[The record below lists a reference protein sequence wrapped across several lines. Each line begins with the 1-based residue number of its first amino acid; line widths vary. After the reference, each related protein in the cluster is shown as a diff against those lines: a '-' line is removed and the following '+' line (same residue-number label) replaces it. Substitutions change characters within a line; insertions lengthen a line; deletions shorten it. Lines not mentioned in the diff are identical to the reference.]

1 MREVIYFWKTEVA
14 QNNPVWIGW
23 IHQNIPGHS
32 AIHTQSK
39 DGWLVGPNTTVH
51 SYNNTRRLG
60 MQFSGSRENR
70 LEDKSTPLH
79 IACHAGHVELVS
91 ELLSAGAALEA
102 RAQVRAVG

>member
-39 DGWLVGPNTTVH
+39 DGWLEFFQFAFCILQNVKFCNRDTTVIFLQKLVQIAFELLFF
-51 SYNNTRRLG
+51 SKISTRRL
-60 MQFSGSRENR
+60 QF
-70 LEDKSTPLH
+70 
-79 IACHAGHVELVS
+79 ELVFVKKY
-91 ELLSAGAALEA
+91 
-102 RAQVRAVG
+102 R